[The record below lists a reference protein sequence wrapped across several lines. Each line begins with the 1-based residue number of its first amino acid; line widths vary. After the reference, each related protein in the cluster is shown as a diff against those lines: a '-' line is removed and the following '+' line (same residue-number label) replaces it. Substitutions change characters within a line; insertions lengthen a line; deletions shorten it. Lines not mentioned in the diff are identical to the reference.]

1 MYKECSIMISFKGK
15 NGSLSVYK
23 YTKFKA
29 ISGYK
34 NMVFII
40 VYQYFTC
47 FGDPKRVFKNGSL
60 IDPFQTA
67 IFAILWRE

>member
-1 MYKECSIMISFKGK
+1 MISFKGK

-29 ISGYK
+29 ISRYK
-34 NMVFII
+34 NIVFII

-47 FGDPKRVFKNGSL
+47 FGDPKRFFKNGSL
-60 IDPFQTA
+60 IGPFQTA
-67 IFAILWRE
+67 IFDKLWRE